1 MARIKG
7 PHTIKYGAST
17 ISDVEEIDLE
27 WETDTADY
35 DTVQGN
41 KYTYDTTS
49 SAMVTLTLLA
59 NDVAALGVLLP
70 QYLVANGGTLSTG
83 ETVTDADGAI
93 DVVPA
98 GCVALGNLKH
108 LTITSC
114 DETGA
119 EHTLRIPDGTTR
131 IDGVE
136 FDGAAA
142 RKVMVQ
148 FRGEGT
154 TTGQLF
160 SGGAPTTVS

>member
-1 MARIKG
+1 MARVKG
-7 PHTIKYGAST
+7 PHAVKYGNST
-17 ISDVEEIDLE
+17 ISDIEELDVE
-27 WETDTADY
+27 WSTDTNDY
-35 DTVQGN
+35 DTIQGV
-41 KYTYDTTS
+41 KYTYDTTQQ
-49 SAMVTLTLLA
+49 VTVTMTLLA
-59 NDVAALGVLLP
+59 NDVTALSVLLP
-70 QYLVANGGTLSTG
+70 QSFVASGGTLSTG
-83 ETVTDADGAI
+83 ETVSDDQGAI

-119 EHTLRIPDGTTR
+119 QHVLRVPDGTTR

-136 FDGAAA
+136 FDGAGA

-154 TTGQLF
+154 TTGQLYD
-160 SGGAPTTVS
+160 SGAVTTIS

>member
-1 MARIKG
+1 MARVKG
-7 PHTIKYGAST
+7 PHTIEYGANT
-17 ISDVEEIDLE
+17 IEDVEEIDLE
-27 WETDTADY
+27 WETDTNDY

-41 KYTYDTTS
+41 KFTYDTTQ
-49 SAMVTLTLLA
+49 SATVTLTLLA
-59 NDVAALGVLLP
+59 TDVGALRILLP
-70 QYLVANGGTLSTG
+70 QYFVAVSGTLSTG

-98 GCVALGNLKH
+98 GCVDIGNLKH

-136 FDGAAA
+136 FDGAGA
-142 RKVMVQ
+142 RKVMIQ
-148 FRGEGT
+148 FRGEGST
-154 TTGQLF
+154 VGQLF
-160 SGGAPTTVS
+160 SGGAPTTIS